1 MIFNEEIFDPN
12 KFKKKETLEIE
23 DLSDD
28 EKEIENKSK
37 AGKAIG
43 NKNKIIEKENLNEI
57 TNSGNEKKRR

>member
-1 MIFNEEIFDPN
+1 M
-12 KFKKKETLEIE
+12 EIE